1 VASLPEVYIKPPR
14 DARNVARAALEIR
27 ESLPPS
33 RRGGLD
39 PSEAEAQG
47 IISGVTQARK
57 IARGDRMDV
66 RPIYRFFKRHMRH
79 ILTAEERGLGPE
91 ASKAAM
97 SAWLW
102 GGWPMYEAVTEAIR
116 KNQ

>member
-1 VASLPEVYIKPPR
+1 
-14 DARNVARAALEIR
+14 
-27 ESLPPS
+27 
-33 RRGGLD
+33 
-39 PSEAEAQG
+39 
-47 IISGVTQARK
+47 
-57 IARGDRMDV
+57 MDV

-91 ASKAAM
+91 ASKATM